1 MGAKFIEKHFTIN
14 KKDLGPDHL
23 SSFDFK
29 DMKKLVK
36 EIKKYKSLL
45 KSGKKTITISEKEN
59 RVNSRKSLVAY
70 KFIKKG
76 RSLLKIIL

>member
-1 MGAKFIEKHFTIN
+1 MEA
-14 KKDLGPDHL
+14 
-23 SSFDFK
+23 
-29 DMKKLVK
+29 
-36 EIKKYKSLL
+36 KKYKSLL

-76 RSLLKIIL
+76 QKFTKNNIIAKRPGDGISPFSIDRVFKLKAKKNFDIDEKITI